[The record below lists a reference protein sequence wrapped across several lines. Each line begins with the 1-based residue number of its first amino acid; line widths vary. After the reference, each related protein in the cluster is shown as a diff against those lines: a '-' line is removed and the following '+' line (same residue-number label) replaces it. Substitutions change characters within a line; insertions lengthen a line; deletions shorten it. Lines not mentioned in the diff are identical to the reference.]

1 MKEAL
6 NQKLGDTDVPLTGRA
21 TLDAQ
26 ITLIV
31 LRTPEVKQLIAWSLI
46 ALPNCESLCCFLR
59 FLDVSA
65 LLEIKD
71 KINLSNINGSQ
82 QKLLSLGKAAWP
94 RWMEAL

>member
-31 LRTPEVKQLIAWSLI
+31 LRTPEVKQLIA
-46 ALPNCESLCCFLR
+46 
-59 FLDVSA
+59 
-65 LLEIKD
+65 
-71 KINLSNINGSQ
+71 
-82 QKLLSLGKAAWP
+82 
-94 RWMEAL
+94 